1 MARRG
6 KDTTVA
12 GTIRPSSKPVSDRSQ
27 LAWQEVAP
35 VLNALVAQVNASVA
49 TVQGIVVRRMAEL
62 DGVDLSEGWAFNVD
76 TMRWQ
81 QVPPGGNG
89 AGG

>member
-1 MARRG
+1 MARRER
-6 KDTTVA
+6 KAVA
-12 GTIRPSSKPVSDRSQ
+12 GAIRPSSTPVSDRSK
-27 LAWQEVAP
+27 LVWQEVAP
-35 VLNALVAQVNASVA
+35 AMEALIAQVNASVA
-49 TVQGIVVRRMAEL
+49 LFRTTVVRRMAEL
-62 DGVDLSEGWAFNVD
+62 DGVDLTQGWALNVD